1 MSVGSGGVVAETDGR
16 AAIGESRD
24 SVAGRR
30 RDRSDRSSDMANYD
44 KLFIGGE
51 WVDPDGTGTIDVISP
66 HTEQVIGSVPD
77 ASTADLDRA
86 VAAARTAFDDGP
98 WPRMTPEER
107 GEALKRLSGALQAR
121 AQDIADVISSE
132 NGSPKSWSIMG
143 QVFSATMVLEAY
155 ASFASSYE
163 WEDRRDGALGAP
175 VLVRRAP
182 VGVAAGIIP
191 WNVPLFIMA
200 LKLGPAMAAGC
211 PIVLKPAPETPLDAY
226 LFAEAVLE
234 ADIPPG
240 VINVVA
246 AGREA
251 SERLLRHPDIDKV
264 SFTGSTA
271 VGRHIGEVCGGQ
283 LKRFTLEL
291 GGKSAAIVLDD
302 ADLDEATMGN
312 LVMSGLMTNGQV
324 CGAQSRVLVST
335 KRYAE
340 VSEALGAAVGALK
353 VGDPLAD
360 DTQIGPLVAQRQ
372 QERVQGFLEAGKSE
386 GARAVVGGNARP
398 ADLDTGWYIEPTVFT
413 DVTNDMKIARE
424 EIFGPVLSVIA
435 YEDEAQA
442 IRIANDS
449 DYGLCGSVWTTDA
462 EHGAAV
468 AAQVRTGVVAINS
481 SMILD
486 FNAPFGGFK
495 QSGMGRELGPEG
507 IDPYTELQSI
517 ILPAG

>member
-1 MSVGSGGVVAETDGR
+1 MDA
-16 AAIGESRD
+16 RD
-24 SVAGRR
+24 Q
-30 RDRSDRSSDMANYD
+30 
-44 KLFIGGE
+44 LFIGGE
-51 WVDPDGTGTIDVISP
+51 WVKPQGSGVIEVISP
-66 HTEQVIGSVPD
+66 HTEAVIGSVPD
-77 ASTADLDRA
+77 ASPADLDAA
-86 VAAARTAFDDGP
+86 VAAARRAFDDGP

-107 GEALKRLSGALQAR
+107 AEGLKRLSGALQSR
-121 AQDIADVISSE
+121 AQDIADLISSQ

-143 QVFSATMVLEAY
+143 QVFSSTMVLDTY
-155 ASFASSYE
+155 AGLASGYP
-163 WEDRRDGALGAP
+163 WEDRRDGALGSP

-182 VGVAAGIIP
+182 VGVAVGIIP
-191 WNVPLFIMA
+191 WNVPLFISA

-226 LFAEAVLE
+226 LLAEAVIE
-234 ADIPPG
+234 ADLPPG
-240 VINVVA
+240 VVNIVA

-251 SERLLRHPDIDKV
+251 AGHLLTHPGVDKV

-302 ADLDEATMGN
+302 ANLDDATMGN
-312 LVMSGLMTNGQV
+312 LVMSGLMNNGQV
-324 CGAQSRVLVST
+324 CGAQSRILVSR
-335 KRYAE
+335 KRYDE
-340 VSEALGAAVGALK
+340 VTEALGAAVGALK
-353 VGDPLAD
+353 VGDPLD
-360 DTQIGPLVAQRQ
+360 ETVQVGPLVAERQRD
-372 QERVQGFLEAGKSE
+372 RVEGFLEAGKSA
-386 GARAVVGGNARP
+386 GARAVVGGGRP
-398 ADLDTGWYIEPTVFT
+398 ADLDTGWYVEPTVFA

-424 EIFGPVLSVIA
+424 EIFGPVLSVIP
-435 YEDEAQA
+435 YDDEAHA
-442 IRIANDS
+442 IAIANDS
-449 DYGLCGSVWTTDA
+449 DYGLCGSVWTADA

-481 SMILD
+481 STILD